1 MQNAFVKKRVL
12 ASVITAAAVLA
23 LALVLVFTF
32 HGSADEPSDEVENF
46 CYQTVTGDS
55 LESANTSLRFLFTV
69 GSLDYTRV
77 GFVASRTNPD
87 PTVGGAG
94 CSVSETTDVYSA
106 VRADGEL
113 IPAPAGRYWVV
124 IKVNNVPNANFGSPI
139 YIKPYVED
147 GSGVRYG
154 AVRNLSVEGAFT
166 IPTLQT
172 EIASFTNSN
181 FGGGSVT
188 TNLAA
193 AAGKSYAAPS
203 TTPNDR
209 HPRVLFTAADIDDIN
224 ATRAAGAH
232 ASVNTS
238 LLEYVADPT
247 DGILPAAS
255 SHTGNDKPNGT
266 HNYSEDVLYRIQ
278 TLAFYYRLTGDLL
291 SGYRAVYAIK
301 NYLKTIDI
309 QSMSGDQERQHGN
322 IMFAAACVYDWC
334 YDLLTATDKE
344 QIVLGV
350 EKKIVSGSNSSD
362 ERMEVGFPPTGQQ
375 AMTGHGSER
384 QILRDYLAFAIAI
397 YDEYP
402 GWWNFIAGRFYE
414 EFVPVR
420 NVYYEAGYVP
430 QGISDY
436 MALRFGSDLW
446 SAWLV
451 KAATGTF
458 PYASEADMK
467 QVMRTAYSHVANG
480 YDRVLEEG
488 DDENRSGGETLNSL
502 CLDGMISA
510 YLFDDDTAMSW
521 AAFKDYAYV
530 NDIFYLILQSG
541 DAVGNKNNRH
551 DDLDLIV
558 YNGAWLGQM
567 IAQSTWALNESATVM
582 MKIGGRMTGN
592 HDHADA
598 GSFQIYY
605 KGFLAGDSGTYDS
618 WGSNHHTKYHQATIA
633 HNSIVL
639 QTGSTVYGQKQPGEV
654 GSLTTWANGTYD
666 TGTVTGV
673 QYVYADAEQTTPIY
687 AYLAGDVSA
696 AYVAAAGMTRL
707 DRRMLAVY
715 DTDNAEVPLY
725 FFVFDDIASNNAL
738 YKKIFLLHT
747 KNEPTI
753 DGKTVTT
760 THENGKLV
768 LQNVFGGDSITKRSG
783 YYVGSTNY
791 TPASSDGYWG
801 RVEISPTT
809 GSKENVL
816 LNVMYVC
823 HKDDS
828 PDLSTTSISTS
839 EVKGAVIGNTAAVF
853 VTAADRRS
861 TEFSFTASGEG
872 YLNYYV
878 SGVAAG
884 TWSVVVGGYTV
895 NAATATADGGI
906 LVFSAPAGTSVTLR
920 PGSPSILVNDNLP
933 DGAWNEI
940 DFSDLDP

>member
-1 MQNAFVKKRVL
+1 MYNGHIKKRTLTTVL
-12 ASVITAAAVLA
+12 ISAAVLTVA
-23 LALVLVFTF
+23 FVLLFAF
-32 HGSADEPSDEVENF
+32 LGSADEPTEEIGNLG
-46 CYQTVTGDS
+46 YQTVSGDS
-55 LESANTSLRFLFTV
+55 LESSSTTLRFLFTV

-77 GFVASRTNPD
+77 GFVASKTNAD

-94 CSVSETTDVYSA
+94 CQVRSTTKVYTS
-106 VRADGEL
+106 VRADGNL
-113 IPAPAGRYWVV
+113 IAAPGGRYWVAV
-124 IKVNNVPNANFGSPI
+124 KVSDIPKASFDSPI
-139 YIKPYVED
+139 YIKAFVED
-147 GSGVRYG
+147 GSGIRYS

-166 IPTLQT
+166 IPGLEAQ
-172 EIASFTNSN
+172 IASFSNSD

-193 AAGKSYAAPS
+193 AAGKSYDAPL
-203 TTPNDR
+203 TTPTAQ
-209 HPRVLFTAADIDDIN
+209 HPRVLFTAADVADIN
-224 ATRAAGAH
+224 ATRSAGAH
-232 ASVNTS
+232 ASVNAS
-238 LLEYVADPT
+238 FLEYVADPT

-255 SHTGNDKPNGT
+255 SQTNGY
-266 HNYSEDVLYRIQ
+266 HNYDEEVLYRIQ
-278 TLAFYYRLTGDLL
+278 TLAFHYQLTGDML
-291 SGYRAVYAIK
+291 SGYRAIYALK

-309 QSMSGDQERQHGN
+309 RSMSGDQERQHGN

-344 QIVLGV
+344 QIVLGI
-350 EKKIVSGSNSSD
+350 EKKICSGSNSSGA
-362 ERMEVGFPPTGQQ
+362 RMEVGFPPTEQQ

-397 YDEYP
+397 YDDYP

-436 MALRFGSDLW
+436 MALRFGADLW

-451 KAATGTF
+451 KNATGVF
-458 PYASEADMK
+458 PYASEANMK
-467 QVMRTAYSHVANG
+467 QVMRTAYAHVANG

-488 DDENRSGGETLNSL
+488 DDEGKSGGETLRSL

-541 DAVGNKNNRH
+541 NAVGNKNNRH
-551 DDLDLIV
+551 DDLDLIT

-567 IAQSTWALNESATVM
+567 IAHGTWDLNESATVK

-605 KGFLAGDSGTYDS
+605 KGFLAGDSGTYDTYN
-618 WGSNHHTKYHQATIA
+618 SNHHIKYHQATIA

-654 GSLTTWANGTYD
+654 GSLTTWANGNYD

-673 QYVYADAEQTTPIY
+673 QYAYADAGKTTPIY
-687 AYLAGDVSA
+687 AYLAGDIA
-696 AYVAAAGMTRL
+696 EGYVAGAGLTRL

-715 DTDNAEVPLY
+715 ATDNPEVPLY
-725 FFVFDDIASNNAL
+725 FFVFDDIASNNAS

-753 DGKTVTT
+753 DGNTVTA

-791 TPASSDGYWG
+791 TPAKDDEYWG

-828 PDLSTTSISTS
+828 PSVSAQSISTS

-853 VTAADRRS
+853 VTSATRRS
-861 TEFSFTASGEG
+861 TEFSFTAPGDG

-884 TWSVVVGGYTV
+884 GWLVEVGGRLV
-895 NAATATADGGI
+895 DFDTATSDGGI
-906 LVFSAPAGTSVTLR
+906 ITFQAPAGSTVTLR
-920 PGSPSILVNDNLP
+920 PGEAPAIQPGGNLGENGWP
-933 DGAWNEI
+933 EFEFGNM
-940 DFSDLDP
+940 DP

>member
-1 MQNAFVKKRVL
+1 MQNAFVKKGVL
-12 ASVITAAAVLA
+12 ASVITAAAALA
-23 LALVLVFTF
+23 LALVLILTF
-32 HGSADEPSDEVENF
+32 RGSADEPTDEVENF

-124 IKVNNVPNANFGSPI
+124 IKVNNVPNANFGDPI

-166 IPTLQT
+166 IPELRTG
-172 EIASFTNSN
+172 IASFTNSD

-193 AAGKSYAAPS
+193 AAGTSYDAP
-203 TTPNDR
+203 PKNPIDA
-209 HPRVLFTAADIDDIN
+209 HPRVLFTSADLADIN
-224 ATRAAGAH
+224 ATLNNGAH
-232 ASVNTS
+232 SEKAALFRE
-238 LLEYVADPT
+238 LLDAET
-247 DGILPAAS
+247 DGVLPAAS
-255 SHTGNDKPNGT
+255 VHNSSPTGTYNYDEGMLSEIRAMAFDYQVTGN
-266 HNYSEDVLYRIQ
+266 
-278 TLAFYYRLTGDLL
+278 LL
-291 SGYRAVYAIK
+291 SGYRAIYALK

-309 QSMSGDQERQHGN
+309 RSMSGDQERQHGN
-322 IMFAAACVYDWC
+322 IMYNAACVYDWC
-334 YDLLTATDKE
+334 YDLLSATDKE
-344 QIVLGV
+344 QIVLGI
-350 EKKIVSGSNSSD
+350 EKKICSGSNSSGA
-362 ERMEVGFPPTGQQ
+362 RMEVGFPPTAQQ

-384 QILRDYLAFAIAI
+384 QILRDYLSFAIAI

-402 GWWNFIAGRFYE
+402 GWWDFIAGRFYE

-420 NVYYEAGYVP
+420 NAYYEAGYVP
-430 QGISDY
+430 QGLSNYVPIRYS
-436 MALRFGSDLW
+436 SDLW

-451 KAATGTF
+451 KTATGTL
-458 PYASEADMK
+458 PYNAANMK
-467 QVMRTAYSHVANG
+467 QVVRTAYSNVTNG
-480 YDRVLEEG
+480 TNRVFEEG
-488 DDENRSGGETLNSL
+488 DDDTARSGAETLRQMAL
-502 CLDGMISA
+502 CGMISG

-521 AAFKDYAYV
+521 AAYSNYSYV
-530 NDIFYLILQSG
+530 DSVSYMILQSG
-541 DAVGNKNNRH
+541 HAVGNKNNRY
-551 DDLDLIV
+551 DDMDLIL
-558 YNGAWLGQM
+558 YNGGWLGQM
-567 IAQSTWALNESATVM
+567 IAHENWGNGATVK

-605 KGFLAGDSGTYDS
+605 HGILAGDAGDYDTY
-618 WGSNHHTKYHQATIA
+618 GSDGHTKYHQATIA

-654 GSLTTWANGTYD
+654 GSLATWANGSYD

-673 QYVYADAEQTTPIY
+673 QYAYADQAKTIPTY
-687 AYLAGDVSA
+687 AYIAGDLSA
-696 AYVAAAGMTRL
+696 AYVSGAGISRM
-707 DRRMLAVY
+707 DRRMLTVY
-715 DTDNAEVPLY
+715 DTDNDDVPMY
-725 FFVFDDIASNNAL
+725 FFVFDDIVSSHSS
-738 YKKIFLLHT
+738 YTKKFLLHT
-747 KNEPTI
+747 KNEPTVV
-753 DGKTVTT
+753 GNTVTAIY
-760 THENGKLV
+760 EDGKLV
-768 LQNVFGGDSITKRSG
+768 LQNVTGDNINKSAGSV
-783 YYVGSTNY
+783 VGNTNY
-791 TPASSDGYWG
+791 NQNDGYWG
-801 RVEISPTT
+801 RVEISPST
-809 GSKENVL
+809 GRNEDVL

-823 HKDDS
+823 QKDES
-828 PDLSTTSISTS
+828 PSLAAAGFSNGT
-839 EVKGAVIGNTAAVF
+839 VQGAVIGNTAAVF
-853 VTAADRRS
+853 VKSANRRS

-920 PGSPSILVNDNLP
+920 LGSPSILVNDNLP